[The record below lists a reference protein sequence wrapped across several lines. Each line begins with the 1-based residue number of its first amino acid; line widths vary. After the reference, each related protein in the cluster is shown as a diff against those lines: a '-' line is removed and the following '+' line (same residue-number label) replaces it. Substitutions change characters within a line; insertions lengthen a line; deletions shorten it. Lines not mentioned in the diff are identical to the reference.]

1 MELIWLEEHNNK
13 FEMHKV
19 IAAVNLN
26 SFLKRIFKFLCCKL
40 SRFDVEVIVYQG
52 CHGLSEI

>member
-1 MELIWLEEHNNK
+1 MESIWLEERNNK

-19 IAAVNLN
+19 IAAVNLK
-26 SFLKRIFKFLCCKL
+26 FFKRISKFLCCKL